1 MSLDL
6 FESKDK
12 LFKAFHEH
20 MAKVKAIHALPEY
33 QEFLKY
39 RTELEHWG
47 EFVTV
52 KRLERMK
59 PLMDDI
65 LGVNASLNYK
75 KHDDTKLL
83 ELLGRVKQLESKL
96 SIIQHKKGVSFCSS
110 NIMDL
115 VWEYFMKYGSPTNS
129 DGMFDNASYIIG
141 EYTMATYSGQGEYG
155 YSITKPQR
163 LF

>member
-1 MSLDL
+1 MDL
-6 FESKDK
+6 FHNESDMM
-12 LFKAFHEH
+12 KALHEH
-20 MAKVKAIHALPEY
+20 MAKVEVIHALPEY

-39 RTELEHWG
+39 RTELEQWG
-47 EFVTV
+47 EFVLA

-65 LGVNASLNYK
+65 LGVIASQNYK
-75 KHDDTKLL
+75 RHDETKLL
-83 ELLGRVKQLESKL
+83 ELLGRVKYLEDKL
-96 SIIQHKKGVSFCSS
+96 SDIEWKKGVSFCSC

-115 VWEYFMKYGSPTNS
+115 VWEYFKKYGRPTNS
-129 DGMFDNASYIIG
+129 EGMFDNGSYIIG
-141 EYTMATYSGQGEYG
+141 EYTMTTYSGQGEYG